1 MGRWETQLS
10 PTKIQRNLE
19 KVRVLQYDNKN
30 ERKGKKKM
38 RFEGGNWKEH
48 NL

>member
-10 PTKIQRNLE
+10 PTKIKRNLE

-30 ERKGKKKM
+30 ERKGKKEK
-38 RFEGGNWKEH
+38 
-48 NL
+48 